1 MKKYIIG
8 AVIGAI
14 ISGLL
19 TYSLKPT
26 GYTKISFSIIRATLK
41 QEKESKSNDTE
52 HSENPYTIP
61 QNSIIASM
69 NNDSQYISCKDLPNH
84 ELGCAITIDENN
96 QLIPFHLNKTTK
108 S

>member
-26 GYTKISFSIIRATLK
+26 GYTKISFSIIRATVK
-41 QEKESKSNDTE
+41 QEKESKNNDTE
-52 HSENPYTIP
+52 HSGNTYTIP
-61 QNSIIASM
+61 QSSRIASM
-69 NNDSQYISCKDLPNH
+69 DNESQYISCKDLPNH
-84 ELGCAITIDENN
+84 ELGCAITMDETNR
-96 QLIPFHLNKTTK
+96 LIPFHLNKTAK